1 MDKNVLKKFAIE
13 SRQELME
20 KVANKI
26 NRYFV
31 DEEFNVNQNGEV
43 YILVNDKH
51 TLRLTKSEY
60 ENRQLLVKRIKEIT
74 LEQVIEE
81 AAYTWFNRI
90 IAIRY
95 MEIHDYLPL
104 TKDNQ
109 SLGVR
114 VLSSKDNTPDPEIMK
129 ISNLINPDLDIEF
142 NKEYY
147 GTIQDNNKRFEYIL
161 LLVCKKLGKV
171 VPQIFDGVTDYIDI
185 LVPDN
190 LLNDS
195 GYVTKVLRDV
205 SVENFEHVE
214 IIGWLYQYYNTNEKN
229 RVMTEKKNYNKFDI
243 PYVTQLFTPDWI
255 VKYMVENSLGK
266 YWIEHGGDKE
276 LIKKWKYYIENKEE
290 SIQENIE
297 PTTIKCIDPCSGSG
311 HILVYMF
318 EVLYQIYESYG
329 YEKNN
334 IPESIL
340 KNNLYGLDIDD
351 RASQLTILSI
361 ILKAREYDK
370 NIFNKKVIET
380 LNIHSIKET
389 NIINNQSIEIIDDN
403 NVLQIAR
410 KLVNHFYDAKEYGSL
425 LNVSSEEVNQYKIL
439 KEYLNNNDTIYN
451 LDIKNKAIPVIK
463 VAEVLA
469 NKYDIVITNPPYMAP
484 TEKQKTYIEKK
495 YSESKADLC
504 AVFISRCKDLTKE
517 DGYQAMITMHSWMFL
532 SSFDK
537 LREKIIN
544 TNTITSML
552 HLGSNA
558 FSNKDVGT
566 IVQTTAFVLKNI
578 KIKNYKSVFVRLV
591 DYQTPEMKEKEFF
604 NINNKYIT
612 TDIYANIPGRP
623 LAYWINE
630 QISFIFANSPSLN
643 DISITRHGMTTGN
656 NSRFLRL
663 WYEVPLNKIG
673 FNMSSTE
680 EAEKSKKKWFPY
692 NKGGTYCKWYGNFDY
707 VMNYENDGEEVKEYT
722 SHLPQGTWVRVMSR
736 EYYFKPSI
744 TWSICGGVFAVR
756 YRPQGSIFDVGGSS
770 LFPYDENNYYYIIAL
785 LNSKVILELLKVL
798 NPTINTQ
805 TGDIKNIP
813 YVESNK
819 KEYIEE
825 KVKECIEIAK
835 EVWDENEMS
844 WDFDKHALISKNNVY
859 IKDAFKEIE
868 SRCLDRY
875 NTMKKNEEDLNRIF
889 IDMYGLNN
897 MIKPYVEEK
906 DITAKKADV
915 KKYITSFISY
925 AVGCMFGRY
934 SLDEE
939 GLIYAGGEFNKNKY
953 KTFDVDVDN
962 IIPLTE
968 DNYFGDDIVSRFKK
982 FIEVVYGK
990 ETLYE
995 NLDFIAETLGKK
1007 NGENSEETIRRYFI
1021 NDFYND
1027 HVKMYQKRPIYWLF
1041 DSGKKN
1047 GFKCL
1052 IYMHRYNEGL
1062 VSKIRLDYLH
1072 RMQNTYEKELK
1083 EIVARLNNDVDLA
1096 TKRDLSKRQ
1105 ADISAKLQETNEYDE
1120 KIAHIADQKIKIDLD
1135 DGVVVNYAKFSV
1147 KNPKTGKDE
1156 SILAKIK

>member
-1 MDKNVLKKFAIE
+1 
-13 SRQELME
+13 
-20 KVANKI
+20 
-26 NRYFV
+26 
-31 DEEFNVNQNGEV
+31 
-43 YILVNDKH
+43 
-51 TLRLTKSEY
+51 
-60 ENRQLLVKRIKEIT
+60 
-74 LEQVIEE
+74 
-81 AAYTWFNRI
+81 
-90 IAIRY
+90 
-95 MEIHDYLPL
+95 
-104 TKDNQ
+104 
-109 SLGVR
+109 
-114 VLSSKDNTPDPEIMK
+114 
-129 ISNLINPDLDIEF
+129 
-142 NKEYY
+142 
-147 GTIQDNNKRFEYIL
+147 
-161 LLVCKKLGKV
+161 
-171 VPQIFDGVTDYIDI
+171 
-185 LVPDN
+185 
-190 LLNDS
+190 
-195 GYVTKVLRDV
+195 
-205 SVENFEHVE
+205 
-214 IIGWLYQYYNTNEKN
+214 
-229 RVMTEKKNYNKFDI
+229 
-243 PYVTQLFTPDWI
+243 
-255 VKYMVENSLGK
+255 
-266 YWIEHGGDKE
+266 
-276 LIKKWKYYIENKEE
+276 
-290 SIQENIE
+290 
-297 PTTIKCIDPCSGSG
+297 
-311 HILVYMF
+311 MF

-334 IPESIL
+334 IPEYIL

-351 RASQLTILSI
+351 RAGQLTILSI

-370 NIFNKKVIET
+370 NIFNKMVIET
-380 LNIHSIKET
+380 LNIHSVKET
-389 NIINNQSIEIIDDN
+389 NIINNQSIEMINDDN
-403 NVLQIAR
+403 ISKIAR
-410 KLVNHFYDAKEYGSL
+410 QLVNQFYDAKEYGSL
-425 LNVSSEEVNQYKIL
+425 LNVSSEDVNQYKIL
-439 KEYLNNNDTIYN
+439 KEYLNNNDSIYN
-451 LDIKNKAIPVIK
+451 LDIKNKAIPVIN

-484 TEKQKTYIEKK
+484 TEKQKAYIEKR
-495 YSESKADLC
+495 YSEGKADLC
-504 AVFISRCKDLTKE
+504 AVFISRCKELTRE
-517 DGYQAMITMHSWMFL
+517 NGYQAMITMHSWMFL
-532 SSFDK
+532 SSFEK

-544 TNTITSML
+544 SNTITSML

-558 FSNKDVGT
+558 FSSKDVGT

-630 QISFIFANSPSLN
+630 QISYIFANSPSLN

-656 NSRFLRL
+656 NSRFLRF
-663 WYEVPLNKIG
+663 WYEVPLTKIG

-736 EYYFKPSI
+736 EYYFKSSI

-813 YVESNK
+813 YVESDK

-835 EVWDENEMS
+835 EVWNENELS
-844 WDFDKHALISKNNVY
+844 WDFNKHSLISKNNVY

-868 SRCLDRY
+868 LKCLDRY

-889 IDMYGLNN
+889 IDMYGLND

-906 DITAKKADV
+906 DITAKKAD
-915 KKYITSFISY
+915 KLREIKSLISY

-934 SLDEE
+934 SLDKE
-939 GLIYAGGEFNKNKY
+939 GLIYAGGNFDEIYKKY
-953 KTFDVDVDN
+953 KESDGGWAGASLSNYKVLNDNGKEISLSLEVDNDN
-962 IIPLTE
+962 IIPITDEAYLS
-968 DNYFGDDIVSRFKK
+968 DDIVERFKK
-982 FIEVVYGK
+982 FISVAYG
-990 ETLYE
+990 ENTLYE
-995 NLDFIAETLGKK
+995 NLEFIAETLGKR
-1007 NGENSEETIRRYFI
+1007 NGETSEDTIRRYFI
-1021 NDFYND
+1021 SDFYND
-1027 HVKMYQKRPIYWLF
+1027 HIKIYQKRPIYWLF

-1072 RMQNTYEKELK
+1072 KIQNIYEKELK
-1083 EIVARLNNDVDLA
+1083 EISAKFDGDIDL
-1096 TKRDLSKRQ
+1096 TKKRELAKKQ
-1105 ADISAKLQETNEYDE
+1105 ADISAKLQETKEYDE
-1120 KIAHIADQKIKIDLD
+1120 KIAHIADQRIKIDLD

>member
-31 DEEFNVNQNGEV
+31 DEEFNVSQNGEV
-43 YILVNDKH
+43 YVLVNDKH
-51 TLRLTKSEY
+51 TLRLTKNEY

-171 VPQIFDGVTDYIDI
+171 IPQVFDGITDYIDI

-190 LLNDS
+190 LLNES
-195 GYVTKVLRDV
+195 GYVTKILKDV
-205 SVENFEHVE
+205 SEENFVQVE
-214 IIGWLYQYYNTNEKN
+214 IIGWLYQYYNQ
-229 RVMTEKKNYNKFDI
+229 TEKDKAMAQNRAYKKNEI

-255 VKYMVENSLGK
+255 VKYMVENSLGRF
-266 YWIEHGGDKE
+266 WIEHSGNMD
-276 LIKKWKYYIENKEE
+276 LIRNWKYYIIESSFEKKE
-290 SIQENIE
+290 IID
-297 PTTIKCIDPCSGSG
+297 PKRIKCIDPCMGSG
-311 HILVYMF
+311 HILVYIF
-318 EVLYQIYESYG
+318 EVLFQIYESYG
-329 YEKNN
+329 YSKVDIPRSILENN
-334 IPESIL
+334 I
-340 KNNLYGLDIDD
+340 YGLDIDD
-351 RASQLTILSI
+351 RAGQLSILSVL
-361 ILKAREYDK
+361 LKAREYDK
-370 NIFNKKVIET
+370 NIFNYNCIKD
-380 LNIHSIKET
+380 LNIISIQESSDHLSLQYAELSEESKQK
-389 NIINNQSIEIIDDN
+389 IIHLEKSFE
-403 NVLQIAR
+403 
-410 KLVNHFYDAKEYGSL
+410 KAKEIGSL
-425 LNVSSEEVNQYKIL
+425 LKIKNEDYSKVI
-439 KEYLNNNDTIYN
+439 KEIEATNSIFGIE
-451 LDIKNKAIPVIK
+451 IKNKIFPLIK
-463 VAEVLA
+463 QATMLSQ
-469 NKYDIVITNPPYMAP
+469 KYDIVITNPPYMGSNGMSNIIKNYL
-484 TEKQKTYIEKK
+484 ENK
-495 YSESKADLC
+495 YYNSRSDLC
-504 AVFISRCKDLTKE
+504 TAFMELDLVNKN
-517 DGYQAMITMHSWMFL
+517 GYYAMINMQSWMFL
-532 SSFDK
+532 VSYIE
-537 LREKIIN
+537 LRNNILENK
-544 TNTITSML
+544 TITSML
-552 HLGSNA
+552 HLGMKA
-558 FSNKDVGT
+558 FEGNDVGT
-566 IVQTTAFVLKNI
+566 IVQTTAFV
-578 KIKNYKSVFVRLV
+578 IKNAFKTRKGIYIDLTKYNDTF
-591 DYQTPEMKEKEFF
+591 EKEKIIIEKKYKFFEKSNDEFL
-604 NINNKYIT
+604 K
-612 TDIYANIPGRP
+612 IPGYQ
-623 LAYWINE
+623 LAYWASEKVIK
-630 QISFIFANSPSLN
+630 SFKLKNLN
-643 DISITRHGMTTGN
+643 DFGYSFQGIITGKVNYFLKLWTEVEFSKIIFGSYNAN
-656 NSRFLRL
+656 NLL
-663 WYEVPLNKIG
+663 LNKVY
-673 FNMSSTE
+673 
-680 EAEKSKKKWFPY
+680 FPY
-692 NKGGTYCKWYGNFDY
+692 IKGGTYRKWYGNHEYLIFWEDNGKGLTRSRTENR
-707 VMNYENDGEEVKEYT
+707 NYF
-722 SHLPQGTWVRVMSR
+722 
-736 EYYFKPSI
+736 FKRGI
-744 TWSICGGVFAVR
+744 TWSLIASKMSFRIINNGFLC
-756 YRPQGSIFDVGGSS
+756 DVSGSS
-770 LFPYDENNYYYIIAL
+770 YYANDEKKLDTILAF
-785 LNSKVILELLKVL
+785 LNSKVCNVFLSIINPTFNSNIGDILNLPIKTEMFENSEIEKYINQNINISREDWDSFETSWNFTEHPLLK
-798 NPTINTQ
+798 NRA
-805 TGDIKNIP
+805 
-813 YVESNK
+813 
-819 KEYIEE
+819 
-825 KVKECIEIAK
+825 IEISDKIYINQRLENVFNAWNK
-835 EVWDENEMS
+835 ETLNRFEIMKRNEEELNEIFINMYGFQDELTSAIEDNDITIRKADREREIKS
-844 WDFDKHALISKNNVY
+844 LISY
-859 IKDAFKEIE
+859 
-868 SRCLDRY
+868 
-875 NTMKKNEEDLNRIF
+875 F
-889 IDMYGLNN
+889 I
-897 MIKPYVEEK
+897 
-906 DITAKKADV
+906 
-915 KKYITSFISY
+915 
-925 AVGCMFGRY
+925 GCVFGRY

-939 GLIYAGGEFNKNKY
+939 GLIYAGGEFNKDRY
-953 KTFDVDVDN
+953 KSFNVDVDN

-995 NLDFIAETLGKK
+995 NLEFIAKTLGKK

-1027 HVKMYQKRPIYWLF
+1027 HIKIYQKRPIYWLF

-1083 EIVARLNNDVDLA
+1083 EITDRLNNDIDL
-1096 TKRDLSKRQ
+1096 TSKRELSKRQ